1 MPPVHQIGKKRFI
14 QTMDYPSTDF
24 PIIDRGYTQ
33 EIEWP
38 YRKGD
43 SLVLRIPFARKALVV
58 GKWVGTVDEQDA
70 LETAVGARWV
80 GDHVA

>member
-1 MPPVHQIGKKRFI
+1 MPPTHQIGKTRFI
-14 QTMDYPSTDF
+14 QTMDYPSRKF
-24 PIIDRGYTQ
+24 PLIDKGYTQ

-43 SLVLRIPFARKALVV
+43 SLVLRMPFGRRALVV
-58 GKWVGTVDEQDA
+58 GKWVKTMDEQDA
-70 LETAVGARWV
+70 LESAVGARWV